1 MFRALSNG
9 FCLESQR
16 LDLTARNCRTS
27 ELKADGALWQ
37 GQVQRLL
44 LTAFPHSSMI
54 GGVVAVM
61 ASRVEEGMSYKGG
74 SSR

>member
-1 MFRALSNG
+1 MPSNG
-9 FCLESQR
+9 FRPESQR
-16 LDLTARNCRTS
+16 LDLTALNCRIS
-27 ELKADGALWQ
+27 ELKVDGTLWQ

-54 GGVVAVM
+54 GGVVPAM